1 VSLNTV
7 TLTLDAYAGD
17 GDPITQGTAFLVPS
31 ELLVDTTDHK
41 TVFQTPVTVA
51 LEPPEDASEGWLPT
65 VELFSCD
72 SSNLSPS
79 GWLWEISFEG
89 MSGAPAPYSFA
100 LDYSNG
106 ADQYLSAQTPV
117 AAAPSSPTQYLPQ
130 PTGSQL
136 LGFVP
141 VSLGGSAESEWFPGP
156 GLPPSGDPTGASD
169 TVNIQNLLNLT
180 GQAQLQYGVFEV
192 NGPFVPP
199 SGKQLW
205 VRGYKGGTQSG
216 AGAGNNIGT
225 VVKAVAG
232 WTGTGLPVTAM
243 FSVLYGNGTTNT
255 AINEALD
262 LRDLWIDLSAG
273 PANVDAIASWGA
285 MHGLVMQNLGINAP
299 TGNGINLQK
308 NSNFTSSNF
317 GTGVKADTIVIQNGA
332 GVGVINNNTDGT
344 WVNVHPQGCALGG
357 WQVKAANNR
366 HIGCRADLSG
376 FVNGVPSGNH
386 APGVLIDSPGPGGGY
401 LDANTFIGFG
411 TQRNDGPAFLITNSS
426 TSGTS
431 PRNPVIIRGAS
442 LDGDWVNGGAGAA
455 GKGAVQVQGRNI
467 VVIDG
472 DVLVH
477 TEDVAAGCPDY
488 ALNTETIGT
497 APGAPLVI
505 SWDGGHVN
513 AMVGDFLDSAN
524 VGALLLVSPLVT
536 EEIGAQGG
544 SAVSLQYN
552 AKLPV
557 NRLVWGASGV
567 TDVTLQRTAAGQ
579 LQLVSTSSVSPRL
592 QISSVFS
599 NASQPLIQLINNASG
614 DLAFTGQVSGDSSSR
629 YRMDSNGQMKW
640 GPGTATQ
647 DCELSRLAANIL
659 GTTTTHLA
667 VDSAGYGLQ
676 VKEGTNAKQG
686 VATLTA
692 GTVVVANTS
701 VTANSRIHLTA
712 QDNNSTG
719 ALRVSARTPA
729 TSFTITSSNAGDTGV
744 VAYEIFEP
752 AP

>member
-156 GLPPSGDPTGASD
+156 GLPPSGDSTGASD

-285 MHGLVMQNLGINAP
+285 MHGLVMQERAERQRQHLLAMEAGRRDPGVQFASPPPNRETVLIHMVEDGLTA
-299 TGNGINLQK
+299 
-308 NSNFTSSNF
+308 F
-317 GTGVKADTIVIQNGA
+317 GVVWFRGQELEIE
-332 GVGVINNNTDGT
+332 
-344 WVNVHPQGCALGG
+344 
-357 WQVKAANNR
+357 
-366 HIGCRADLSG
+366 
-376 FVNGVPSGNH
+376 VNGPRWSEARKWILLDDAQQMLRWKKIMFRRGPW
-386 APGVLIDSPGPGGGY
+386 PGLRSY
-401 LDANTFIGFG
+401 
-411 TQRNDGPAFLITNSS
+411 
-426 TSGTS
+426 
-431 PRNPVIIRGAS
+431 RGA
-442 LDGDWVNGGAGAA
+442 
-455 GKGAVQVQGRNI
+455 QFM
-467 VVIDG
+467 
-472 DVLVH
+472 
-477 TEDVAAGCPDY
+477 
-488 ALNTETIGT
+488 
-497 APGAPLVI
+497 PLR
-505 SWDGGHVN
+505 
-513 AMVGDFLDSAN
+513 AMSGE
-524 VGALLLVSPLVT
+524 GALAPITPDALMQADAAEARRGRGIPV
-536 EEIGAQGG
+536 
-544 SAVSLQYN
+544 
-552 AKLPV
+552 LP
-557 NRLVWGASGV
+557 RA
-567 TDVTLQRTAAGQ
+567 
-579 LQLVSTSSVSPRL
+579 
-592 QISSVFS
+592 
-599 NASQPLIQLINNASG
+599 
-614 DLAFTGQVSGDSSSR
+614 
-629 YRMDSNGQMKW
+629 
-640 GPGTATQ
+640 
-647 DCELSRLAANIL
+647 
-659 GTTTTHLA
+659 
-667 VDSAGYGLQ
+667 
-676 VKEGTNAKQG
+676 
-686 VATLTA
+686 
-692 GTVVVANTS
+692 
-701 VTANSRIHLTA
+701 
-712 QDNNSTG
+712 
-719 ALRVSARTPA
+719 
-729 TSFTITSSNAGDTGV
+729 
-744 VAYEIFEP
+744 
-752 AP
+752 